1 MAAWGRAIGS
11 SQKIFIYREKEAS
24 KPPHNRANERKRPQR
39 QNQTPKSKKP
49 FKNVARDHT
58 PSINLQRK
66 CASQRESHIYIYI
79 YARGG
84 ARLLLTLHFSGPYSV
99 SCAITCTCSR
109 TLPYVGSTGELPQMI
124 FCCIF
129 NTFNQFEAFSD
140 VFLYRVS

>member
-24 KPPHNRANERKRPQR
+24 KSPHNRASERKRPQR

-49 FKNVARDHT
+49 FKNVAREDT

-66 CASQRESHIYIYI
+66 CASQRESYIYIYI
-79 YARGG
+79 YIYIYVRARS
-84 ARLLLTLHFSGPYSV
+84 ACLLLTLHFPGPYSV

-109 TLPYVGSTGELPQMI
+109 TLPYVGSELPQKI
-124 FCCIF
+124 CKWL
-129 NTFNQFEAFSD
+129 FS
-140 VFLYRVS
+140 LSN

>member
-24 KPPHNRANERKRPQR
+24 KPPHNRASERKRPQR

-79 YARGG
+79 YIYIYITRAEAR
-84 ARLLLTLHFSGPYSV
+84 AYS
-99 SCAITCTCSR
+99 
-109 TLPYVGSTGELPQMI
+109 
-124 FCCIF
+124 
-129 NTFNQFEAFSD
+129 
-140 VFLYRVS
+140 